1 MEFQGHGQG
10 GIMHFGYS
18 EGKVGLNVE
27 AVCGMVW
34 IFSAIAHF
42 HMCVR

>member
-1 MEFQGHGQG
+1 
-10 GIMHFGYS
+10 MHFGYS

-42 HMCVR
+42 HVCSMISEEKMEGL

>member
-1 MEFQGHGQG
+1 
-10 GIMHFGYS
+10 MHFGYS
-18 EGKVGLNVE
+18 EAKVGLNVE

-42 HMCVR
+42 HVCAR